1 MKGKKELE
9 GTTDADDAAPPKTFP
24 IAENLFSPE
33 VYADA
38 AAFFALKSGNIIS
51 ITFSSLRYDNS
62 SFPDSSTPKN
72 VIIGRLVM
80 PVAGAMDLIDSL
92 NDYLMKQGLKPGK
105 AGAN

>member
-9 GTTDADDAAPPKTFP
+9 GSAGADDATPSKTFP

-33 VYADA
+33 IYADT

-62 SFPDSSTPKN
+62 SFPDSTPKN

-92 NDYLMKQGLKPGK
+92 NGYLMKQGLKPGK

>member
-1 MKGKKELE
+1 MKGKKELAA
-9 GTTDADDAAPPKTFP
+9 DAPSSTHP
-24 IAENLFSPE
+24 IAEDLFSPE

-51 ITFSSLRYDNS
+51 ITFSSMRYDNS
-62 SFPDSSTPKN
+62 SFPDSSTTKN

-80 PVAGAMDLIDSL
+80 PVAGAIDLIDSL
-92 NDYLMKQGLKPGK
+92 NDYLIKQGLKPGK